1 MWCLLSPLGD
11 IGHSFIIDNNGG
23 GIFSTLPQSGVE
35 GFEKI
40 FGTPHNLNLEKIIG
54 GFGLVVEK
62 VKTAADMKR
71 SIIHN
76 PGGLK
81 FVIIEVPARDINAA
95 VLKDVTQSFCKA
107 LRIGSNLA

>member
-1 MWCLLSPLGD
+1 
-11 IGHSFIIDNNGG
+11 
-23 GIFSTLPQSGVE
+23 
-35 GFEKI
+35 
-40 FGTPHNLNLEKIIG
+40 
-54 GFGLVVEK
+54 
-62 VKTAADMKR
+62 MKR